1 MNRNLCLCLTSFLL
15 LSSGSLSA
23 SAETVVERVARTGV
37 LTAGTRQD
45 VIPFAYVDENN
56 NWQGYSIDLL
66 DLIRQQLELELNQE
80 VELELVEVSLA
91 DRIPSVRSGEVDILC
106 DITGFTWE
114 RDRYVDFTLPY
125 FQAGT
130 RLLVPEDSPIDGSAE
145 SLVNRRIGVVPETL
159 SGQVVA
165 VIQPEAELVLIES
178 REQLV
183 ESLESGDLDGVALDG
198 ILLEAARRASPMG
211 DQYKVVPPLGE
222 NSYDRQNY
230 ACLVP
235 ENNST
240 FLNYAN
246 FAIGRFMMGV
256 LIEDEGYTAILERWF
271 GEDGEFPLDQDLFRQ
286 YFQVVIGLHEQINL
300 DPIEEPT
307 QEESE

>member
-1 MNRNLCLCLTSFLL
+1 MNRKLCLCLISLL
-15 LSSGSLSA
+15 LLGSGPLSA

-37 LTAGTRQD
+37 LTAGTRRD
-45 VIPFAYVDENN
+45 VIPFAYVDEDD

-66 DLIRQQLELELNQE
+66 DLIRRQLELELDQE
-80 VELELVEVSLA
+80 IELELVEVSLA
-91 DRIPSVRSGEVDILC
+91 DRIPLVRSGEVDILC
-106 DITGFTWE
+106 DITHFTWE
-114 RDRYVDFTLPY
+114 RDRYIDFTLPY

-145 SLVNRRIGVVPETL
+145 SLLNRRIGVVPETL

-165 VIQPEAELVLIES
+165 VVQPEAELVLIES

-211 DQYKVVPPLGE
+211 DQYKVVPSLGE
-222 NSYDRQNY
+222 DSYDRQNY

-246 FAIGRFMMGV
+246 FAIGQFMMGV
-256 LIEDEGYTAILERWF
+256 LIGDEGSTAILDRWF
-271 GEDGEFPLDQDLFRQ
+271 GEEGEFPLDQDLFRR
-286 YFQVVIGLHEQINL
+286 YFQIVIGMREQINL
-300 DPIEEPT
+300 DPIEEAT